1 MPNLLEWLKEMGLTA
16 AAAGLPLLL
25 TAAAVGLIVAIFQ
38 GATQI
43 NDQSLPLT
51 LKIAA
56 TAAVVALFGTALA
69 EPLFSFAEQA
79 FGSIAGDRG

>member
-1 MPNLLEWLKEMGLTA
+1 MPNLLEWLENMGWAA

-25 TAAAVGLIVAIFQ
+25 TAGAVGLIVAIFQ

-56 TAAVVALFGTALA
+56 TAAVAVAFGAALA
-69 EPLFSFAEQA
+69 EPVISFAEQA
-79 FGSIAGDRG
+79 FASIAGERG